1 VRPLKVNANPLN
13 SPILLELMD
22 CADDFIFVLDPT
34 LQIMMVNRCITAFSG
49 YRESELKAMNLVEL
63 MDTGDRRRIER
74 LIQGAK
80 ERRGGEIVLRTRS
93 RGKVRIRFSISPLAD
108 SGGASQGYLMVGGL
122 AGKEASS
129 SISDP
134 SEDLGKKILKGIADP
149 AFIVAYPSHAIY
161 DCNEAA
167 LTVFGYRRDELGG
180 QPLLGFLV
188 GSKERDKGEA
198 LSLRIDDAY
207 SKIGFFYE
215 RLSFTLKNGLSLP
228 CDSLGFPLS
237 KADGSMDRRIIIFFD
252 RSHEEQREAALSDL
266 VEGIQRLASELAAI
280 ASKPSTGQKAKR
292 LSELG
297 FTSRQIDITR
307 LVAQG
312 SSSKEIGYR
321 LGITESTV
329 KNHLAAIFRKL
340 NAGSRIDFMRILA
353 EQRIHIS

>member
-1 VRPLKVNANPLN
+1 MNSNPLN

-22 CADDFIFVLDPT
+22 CADDFIFILDPK
-34 LQIMMVNRCITAFSG
+34 LQIVIVNRSVAAFFG
-49 YRESELKAMNLVEL
+49 YRESELNAKNLVEL
-63 MDTGDRRRIER
+63 VDTSDRRRIER

-80 ERRGGEIVLRTRS
+80 ERRGGEIVFRTRS
-93 RGKVRIRFSISPLAD
+93 QGKVRIRFSISPLAD
-108 SGGASQGYLMVGGL
+108 SGGAPQGYLMVGGL

-134 SEDLGKKILKGIADP
+134 PEDLGKKILKGIADP
-149 AFIVAYPSHAIY
+149 AFIVAYPSYSIY

-167 LTVFGYRRDELGG
+167 LTVFGYRRDEFSGRL
-180 QPLLGFLV
+180 LLGYLI
-188 GSKERDKGEA
+188 GAKERDKDEA
-198 LSLRIDDAY
+198 LSMRIDDAY
-207 SKIGFFYE
+207 AKIGFFYE
-215 RLSFTLKNGLSLP
+215 RLSFTRKNGFPLP

-252 RSHEEQREAALSDL
+252 RSHEEQRDAALADL
-266 VEGIQRLASELAAI
+266 VEGIQRLASELAAL
-280 ASKPSTGQKAKR
+280 APKPSNSQKAKR

-307 LVAQG
+307 LVVQG

-340 NAGSRIDFMRILA
+340 NAASRIDFMRILA
-353 EQRIHIS
+353 EQRINIS